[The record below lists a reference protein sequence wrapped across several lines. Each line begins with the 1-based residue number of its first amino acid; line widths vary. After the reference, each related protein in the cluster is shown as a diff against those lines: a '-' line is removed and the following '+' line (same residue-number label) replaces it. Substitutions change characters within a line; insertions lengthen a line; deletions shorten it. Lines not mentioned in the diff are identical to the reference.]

1 MSKVLM
7 VINSTES
14 GPRRAGEWL
23 REAGIETVDVVAEK
37 ASLPENL
44 DGFDG
49 LVMLGGGLLPYEDEN
64 APWLA
69 TEREL
74 ARQAIDADLPTLGIC
89 LGGQLLAHVGGGE
102 VRGEYGTSESGA
114 VLITTTAAGRN
125 DPVLGVLGDGAHMI
139 ENHVDQ
145 ITQLPAD
152 AVLLGRS
159 ADVENQAFRIG
170 KRVWG
175 LQFHPEVN
183 AERIAQWDE
192 SALGKKGFD
201 REKLVAKARAVDG
214 ENTRASKAL
223 IDAFAEQVA
232 QYAKGQR

>member
-23 REAGIETVDVVAEK
+23 REAGIETVDVVAETTP
-37 ASLPENL
+37 LPENL

-102 VRGEYGTSESGA
+102 VRGEYGTPESGA

-125 DPVLGVLGDGAHMI
+125 DPVLGVLGEGAHMI

-192 SALGKKGFD
+192 SALGKKGLD

-223 IDAFAEQVA
+223 IDAFAEQVT

>member
-23 REAGIETVDVVAEK
+23 REAGIETVDVVAETTP
-37 ASLPENL
+37 LPENL

-125 DPVLGVLGDGAHMI
+125 DPVLGVLGEGAHMI

-201 REKLVAKARAVDG
+201 REKLVAKARAVDD

-223 IDAFAEQVA
+223 IDAFAEQVT

>member
-23 REAGIETVDVVAEK
+23 REAGIETVDVVAETTP
-37 ASLPENL
+37 LPENL

-102 VRGEYGTSESGA
+102 VRGEYGTPESGA

-125 DPVLGVLGDGAHMI
+125 DPVLGLLGEGAHMI

-223 IDAFAEQVA
+223 IDAFAEQVT

>member
-37 ASLPENL
+37 APLPENL

-102 VRGEYGTSESGA
+102 VRGDYGTPESGA

-125 DPVLGVLGDGAHMI
+125 DPVLGVLGEGAHMI

-183 AERIAQWDE
+183 AERIVQWDE

>member
-1 MSKVLM
+1 MARVLM

-23 REAGIETVDVVAEK
+23 REAGIETVDVVAETTP
-37 ASLPENL
+37 LPENL

-102 VRGEYGTSESGA
+102 VRGEYGTPESGA

-125 DPVLGVLGDGAHMI
+125 DPVLGVLGEGAHMI

-159 ADVENQAFRIG
+159 TDVENQAFRIG

-223 IDAFAEQVA
+223 IDAFAEQVT

>member
-23 REAGIETVDVVAEK
+23 REAGIETVDVVTETTP
-37 ASLPENL
+37 LPENL

-69 TEREL
+69 AEREL
-74 ARQAIDADLPTLGIC
+74 AQQAIDADLPTLGIC

-102 VRGEYGTSESGA
+102 VRGEYGTPESGA

-125 DPVLGVLGDGAHMI
+125 DPVLGVLGEGAHMI

-201 REKLVAKARAVDG
+201 REKLVTNARAVDG

-223 IDAFAEQVA
+223 IDAFAEQVT

>member
-23 REAGIETVDVVAEK
+23 REAGIETVDVVAETTP
-37 ASLPENL
+37 LPENL

-74 ARQAIDADLPTLGIC
+74 ARQAIDADLPALGIC

-102 VRGEYGTSESGA
+102 VRGEYGTPESGA

-125 DPVLGVLGDGAHMI
+125 DPVLGVLGEGAHMI

-223 IDAFAEQVA
+223 IDAFAEQVT

>member
-1 MSKVLM
+1 M

-23 REAGIETVDVVAEK
+23 REAGIETLDVVAETTP
-37 ASLPENL
+37 LPENL

-69 TEREL
+69 AEREL

-89 LGGQLLAHVGGGE
+89 LGGQLLAYVGGGE
-102 VRGEYGTSESGA
+102 VRGEYGTPESGA

-125 DPVLGVLGDGAHMI
+125 DPVLGVLGEGAHMI

-145 ITQLPAD
+145 ITQLPSD

-214 ENTRASKAL
+214 ENTRASRAL

>member
-23 REAGIETVDVVAEK
+23 REAGIETVDVVAETTP
-37 ASLPENL
+37 LPENL

-102 VRGEYGTSESGA
+102 VRGEYGTPESGA

-125 DPVLGVLGDGAHMI
+125 DPVLGVLGEGAHMI

-159 ADVENQAFRIG
+159 TDVENQAFRIG

-201 REKLVAKARAVDG
+201 RGKLVAKARAVDG

-223 IDAFAEQVA
+223 IDAFAEQVT

>member
-23 REAGIETVDVVAEK
+23 REAGIETVDVVAETTP
-37 ASLPENL
+37 LPENL

-102 VRGEYGTSESGA
+102 VRGEYGTPESGA

-125 DPVLGVLGDGAHMI
+125 DPVLGVLGEGAHMI

-145 ITQLPAD
+145 ITQLPSD

-201 REKLVAKARAVDG
+201 REKLVANARAVDG

-223 IDAFAEQVA
+223 IDAFAEQVT

>member
-102 VRGEYGTSESGA
+102 VRGEYGTPESGA

-223 IDAFAEQVA
+223 IDAFAEQVT

>member
-23 REAGIETVDVVAEK
+23 REAGIETVDVVAETTP
-37 ASLPENL
+37 LPENL

-102 VRGEYGTSESGA
+102 VRGEYGTPESGA

-125 DPVLGVLGDGAHMI
+125 DPVLGVLGEGAHMI

-183 AERIAQWDE
+183 AERIAQWGE

-201 REKLVAKARAVDG
+201 REKLAAKARAVDG

>member
-23 REAGIETVDVVAEK
+23 REAGIETVDVVAETTP
-37 ASLPENL
+37 LPENL

-102 VRGEYGTSESGA
+102 VRGEYGTPESGA

-125 DPVLGVLGDGAHMI
+125 DPVLGVLGEGAHMI

-145 ITQLPAD
+145 ITQLPSD

-223 IDAFAEQVA
+223 IDAFAEQVT

>member
-1 MSKVLM
+1 MSKVLL

-23 REAGIETVDVVAEK
+23 REAGIETVEVVAENTP
-37 ASLPENL
+37 LPANL
-44 DGFDG
+44 DGFAG
-49 LVMLGGGLLPYEDEN
+49 LVMLGGGLLPDEDEN

-69 TEREL
+69 AEREL
-74 ARQAIDADLPTLGIC
+74 ARQAIAADLPTLGIC

-102 VRGEYGTSESGA
+102 VRGEYGTPESGA
-114 VLITTTAAGRN
+114 VLITTTAAGRA
-125 DPVLGVLGDGAHMI
+125 DPVLGVLGEGAHMI

-145 ITQLPAD
+145 ITQLPAE
-152 AVLLGRS
+152 AVLLGSS
-159 ADVENQAFRIG
+159 ADVQNQAFRIG

-192 SALGKKGFD
+192 AALGKKGFD
-201 REKLVAKARAVDG
+201 REQLVADARAVDT

-223 IDAFAEQVA
+223 IDAFAEQVTQFA
-232 QYAKGQR
+232 REQQ

>member
-1 MSKVLM
+1 M

-23 REAGIETVDVVAEK
+23 REAGIETVDVVAETTP
-37 ASLPENL
+37 LPENL

-89 LGGQLLAHVGGGE
+89 LGGQLLAYVGGGE
-102 VRGEYGTSESGA
+102 VRGEYGTPESGA
-114 VLITTTAAGRN
+114 VLIITTAAGRN
-125 DPVLGVLGDGAHMI
+125 DPVLGVLGEGAHMI

-145 ITQLPAD
+145 ITQLPSD

-159 ADVENQAFRIG
+159 TDVENQAFRIG

-214 ENTRASKAL
+214 ENTRASRAL

>member
-102 VRGEYGTSESGA
+102 VRGEYGTPESGA

>member
-1 MSKVLM
+1 MGKVLM

-23 REAGIETVDVVAEK
+23 REAGIETVDVVAETTP
-37 ASLPENL
+37 LPENL

-69 TEREL
+69 AEREL

-89 LGGQLLAHVGGGE
+89 LGGQLLAYVGGGE
-102 VRGEYGTSESGA
+102 VRGEYGTPESGA

-125 DPVLGVLGDGAHMI
+125 DPVLGVLGEGAHMI

-145 ITQLPAD
+145 ITQLPSD

-214 ENTRASKAL
+214 ENTRASRAL

>member
-23 REAGIETVDVVAEK
+23 REAGIQTVDVVAETTP
-37 ASLPENL
+37 LPENL

-102 VRGEYGTSESGA
+102 VRGEYGTPESGA

-125 DPVLGVLGDGAHMI
+125 DPVLGVLGEGAHMI

-159 ADVENQAFRIG
+159 TDVENQAFRIG

-223 IDAFAEQVA
+223 IDAFAEQVT

>member
-23 REAGIETVDVVAEK
+23 REAGIETVDVVAETTP
-37 ASLPENL
+37 LPENL

-102 VRGEYGTSESGA
+102 VRGEYGTPESGA

-125 DPVLGVLGDGAHMI
+125 DPVLGVLGEGAHMI

-223 IDAFAEQVA
+223 IDAFADQVT